1 MPIMLICSSFGGGPI
16 VAQNATP
23 IMMAA
28 KTVAVICLRFIG
40 FNSFGSKCFRFIGE

>member
-23 IMMAA
+23 ITMAA
-28 KTVAVICLRFIG
+28 KTVALTCLKFIG
-40 FNSFGSKCFRFIGE
+40 FNSSVSKCFRFIGE